1 MKMIFESQCP
11 LGTFLGPILLSFH
24 GEKLQRVELFNP
36 ESESSDQCMTLRKHP
51 VTSWFESYFK
61 GESRPIPMD
70 WIAIN
75 IFCSKFQLATLN
87 GLMEVPL
94 GQVSTY
100 SQLATAIQRPKSQQ
114 AIGNALHQNPCP
126 IIIPCHR
133 IVLKSGG
140 IGGFAWGA
148 KLKQALLEHETKM
161 V

>member
-36 ESESSDQCMTLRKHP
+36 ESESSDQCMTLRQHP
-51 VTSWFESYFK
+51 VTSWFESYFEGK
-61 GESRPIPMD
+61 FQDVPLD
-70 WIAIN
+70 WIDIN
-75 IFCSKFQLATLN
+75 FCSTFQRATLN

-94 GQVSTY
+94 GHVSTY
-100 SQLATAIQRPKSQQ
+100 AQLAATIQNPKSQQ